1 MRYINLFSANLC
13 KDFQLIRFSTD
24 KVQKL
29 FNFAPMEEK
38 EYKALL
44 SRLQAACVKRE
55 YCVRDI
61 CAKALKLTGDEQTAE
76 KMVSEL
82 VADRFVDDLRYAAAF
97 AREKASISGWGSV
110 KISFAL
116 RGKGIGDAVIRQAL
130 EEVDASAATA
140 RMNKALAA
148 KWKTLKD
155 DPQGKYKLIRFA
167 LSRGYNYDEVGLAVE
182 EIIASEDSAS

>member
-1 MRYINLFSANLC
+1 
-13 KDFQLIRFSTD
+13 
-24 KVQKL
+24 
-29 FNFAPMEEK
+29 MEEK

-167 LSRGYNYDEVGLAVE
+167 LSRGYNYDEVGPAVE